1 MSKKEKTPP
10 PAVKLTPDVAPPVV
24 VPAPPVVAPDPPPA
38 PRLSEVDKAALDLAK
53 ERRASAQSEVK
64 LAQAKGENAEL
75 AFRYVVLQLYMK
87 YGLTNQ
93 DALAEDGTIVVGGAV
108 QVK

>member
-1 MSKKEKTPP
+1 MSKDKKQPQPAVALTPEVEPVAAPP
-10 PAVKLTPDVAPPVV
+10 PAPVA
-24 VPAPPVVAPDPPPA
+24 PPA
-38 PRLSEVDKAALDLAK
+38 PRLSDVDKMALDLAK
-53 ERRASAQSEVK
+53 ERRVTAQSDVK

-93 DALAEDGTIVVGGAV
+93 DALAEDGTIVIGGAV
-108 QVK
+108 QQQGR